1 MEMEMKR
8 RRLILSREM
17 EDSAESAF
25 HCDLKATFAWGRS
38 LRETVSFCEYRGG
51 PQNGCVFFF
60 FFSFLFFICLLSSYL
75 ETEPL
80 FKYS

>member
-60 FFSFLFFICLLSSYL
+60 FFLFFSLFVYL
-75 ETEPL
+75 AL
-80 FKYS
+80 I